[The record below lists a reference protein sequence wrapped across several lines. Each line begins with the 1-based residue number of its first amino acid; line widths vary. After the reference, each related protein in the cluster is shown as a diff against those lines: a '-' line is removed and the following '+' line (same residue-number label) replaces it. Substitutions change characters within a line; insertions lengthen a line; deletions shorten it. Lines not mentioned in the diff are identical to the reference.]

1 MGAPPFARLMA
12 WSDTMMLS
20 DLFPWVDYGEDDSLE
35 EALSDLNDLDGK
47 SVSGIDPSLRRKAVE
62 EIYQKLAH
70 SI

>member
-1 MGAPPFARLMA
+1 MA